1 MLATTL
7 YLTNQLYL
15 LHLRRIGLR
24 LYRHHH
30 RHLLRTSP
38 CLSHRLAKMGKINK
52 CNDKIQLI

>member
-38 CLSHRLAKMGKINK
+38 CLSHRLAKNEKNK
-52 CNDKIQLI
+52 